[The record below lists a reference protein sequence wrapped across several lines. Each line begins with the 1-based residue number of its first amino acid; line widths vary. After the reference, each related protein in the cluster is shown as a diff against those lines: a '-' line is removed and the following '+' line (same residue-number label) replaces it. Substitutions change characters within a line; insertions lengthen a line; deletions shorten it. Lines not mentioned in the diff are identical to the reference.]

1 MLLICWVMDCAV
13 WEGGVGRI
21 RRIAPPSGI
30 GGVTGPDSV
39 TLIRPTSGLFL
50 RSQRFFYPAVE
61 LLLVGFDPTVNVAL
75 NVSF

>member
-39 TLIRPTSGLFL
+39 TLIRPMNGLFL

-61 LLLVGFDPTVNVAL
+61 LLLVGFDPAVNVAL

>member
-13 WEGGVGRI
+13 REGGVGRI

>member
-61 LLLVGFDPTVNVAL
+61 LLLVGFDPAINVAL
-75 NVSF
+75 NIAF

>member
-61 LLLVGFDPTVNVAL
+61 LLLVGFDPTINVAL

>member
-1 MLLICWVMDCAV
+1 MLLICWVVDCAV
-13 WEGGVGRI
+13 REGRVGRI

-30 GGVTGPDSV
+30 GLVTGPESAM
-39 TLIRPTSGLFL
+39 LIRPMNGLFL

-61 LLLVGFDPTVNVAL
+61 LLLVGFDPAINVAL

>member
-61 LLLVGFDPTVNVAL
+61 LLLVGFYPAINVAL

>member
-13 WEGGVGRI
+13 REGRVGRI

-30 GGVTGPDSV
+30 GVVTGPDSV
-39 TLIRPTSGLFL
+39 MLIRPASGLFL
-50 RSQRFFYPAVE
+50 RCQRFFHPAVE
-61 LLLVGFDPTVNVAL
+61 LLLVGFDPAVNVAL

>member
-30 GGVTGPDSV
+30 GGVTGPDSI

-61 LLLVGFDPTVNVAL
+61 LLLVGFDPAINVAL

>member
-13 WEGGVGRI
+13 WEAGGGRI

-30 GGVTGPDSV
+30 GGVTGPESAM
-39 TLIRPTSGLFL
+39 LIRPTSGLFL

-61 LLLVGFDPTVNVAL
+61 LLLVGFDPAINVAL

>member
-21 RRIAPPSGI
+21 RRIVPPSGI
-30 GGVTGPDSV
+30 GRVTGPDSV

-61 LLLVGFDPTVNVAL
+61 LLLVGFDPTINVAL

>member
-13 WEGGVGRI
+13 REGRVGRI

-30 GGVTGPDSV
+30 GVVTGPDSAI
-39 TLIRPTSGLFL
+39 LIRPTGGLFL
-50 RSQRFFYPAVE
+50 RSQRFFHPAVE
-61 LLLVGFDPTVNVAL
+61 LLLVGFDPAVNVAL